1 MIANSI
7 IRQEAK
13 LAGVK
18 HWEIALHLGVS
29 EQTLVRW
36 LRTPLDAAKEQQ
48 IRSAITQLSTEKAK
62 VS

>member
-1 MIANSI
+1 MANAL

-36 LRTPLDAAKEQQ
+36 LRTPLNATKEQQ
-48 IRSAITQLSTEKAK
+48 IRNAIKQLSTEKAE

>member
-1 MIANSI
+1 MIANST

-18 HWEIALHLGVS
+18 HWEIALYLGVS

-36 LRTPLDAAKEQQ
+36 LRTPLDAAKEHQ
-48 IRSAITQLSTEKAK
+48 IRNAITQLSTEKAK

>member
-1 MIANSI
+1 MTANST
-7 IRQEAK
+7 IREAAK
-13 LAGVK
+13 TAGVK